1 VRADEGYIYRLC
13 GCGWR
18 EEDNLPDG
26 LSAVLGSREIWG
38 PGCSGKSETRKQR
51 LGIGLVEL
59 SMGCRYWSRTLTPLT
74 FMLSSPYILWG
85 LNCIDGWMALMMADC
100 SPFPHGPSKSHTN
113 INQITTPTTSP
124 RLKRPACRYFVVLF
138 CGGICYSTRASL
150 CITATFLSIQHHYPT
165 KQFAE
170 SKRLRRQCFPLR
182 HEDVSLLVF
191 LLSVWVFFL
200 TWSTVNKK
208 RSPRKI
214 PRFLILLFYPLFTFV
229 PEQLVLK
236 WL

>member
-26 LSAVLGSREIWG
+26 LSVVLGSREIWG

-100 SPFPHGPSKSHTN
+100 SPFPHALRNLT
-113 INQITTPTTSP
+113 QISIRSQHPLP
-124 RLKRPACRYFVVLF
+124 RLASNDQPVAILLFFFVGVFVTPLMLRFVSPPRFSAFNTTTLPNNSLRAKGYGGSAFHSVTRTSHYF
-138 CGGICYSTRASL
+138 
-150 CITATFLSIQHHYPT
+150 
-165 KQFAE
+165 
-170 SKRLRRQCFPLR
+170 
-182 HEDVSLLVF
+182 VF
-191 LLSVWVFFL
+191 LLSVWIFFL
-200 TWSTVNKK
+200 TWSTVNRK

-214 PRFLILLFYPLFTFV
+214 PRFLILLFYPLFTLV